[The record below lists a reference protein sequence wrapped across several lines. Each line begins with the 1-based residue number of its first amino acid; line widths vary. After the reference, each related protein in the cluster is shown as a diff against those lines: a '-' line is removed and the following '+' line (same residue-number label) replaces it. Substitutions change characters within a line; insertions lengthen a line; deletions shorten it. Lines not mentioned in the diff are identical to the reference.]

1 MIRLEVESYCHECPY
16 FEAEVKNPQVLYADF
31 EIYEIVGDTIVTCRY
46 KYRCELLKKNLMK
59 RMFDHDI
66 PDQTNN

>member
-16 FEAEVKNPQVLYADF
+16 FEAEVKNSQVLYANF
-31 EIYEIVGDTIVTCRY
+31 EIYEIAGDTIVTCRY

-59 RMFDHDI
+59 RIMVDGKD
-66 PDQTNN
+66 DQS

>member
-1 MIRLEVESYCHECPY
+1 MIRLKVESYCHECPY

-59 RMFDHDI
+59 RTMVDGKD
-66 PDQTNN
+66 DQS

>member
-16 FEAEVKNPQVLYADF
+16 FEAEAKNSQVLYANF

-59 RMFDHDI
+59 RLMADGKD
-66 PDQTNN
+66 DQS